1 MRLMH
6 LAIGTLLGMA
16 GALIPMG
23 ALAHSG
29 LVSSSPAADAVLTTP
44 PDEIVLTFDGELS
57 PDGTSFTVTDANGGI
72 VGEGELDL
80 TVADRSEV
88 RGAAD
93 IVEPGVF
100 TVAWT
105 SVAAD
110 GHAETG
116 EFTFS
121 VAQATATDAPDTAVV
136 PTDTPVSAALGA
148 ALVAVGAAIALRRAR
163 RGAS

>member
-16 GALIPMG
+16 GALVPLG

-29 LVSSSPAADAVLTTP
+29 LVSSSPSADAVLTTP
-44 PDEIVLTFDGELS
+44 PDEVVLTFAGELS
-57 PDGTSFTVTDANGGI
+57 PDGTRFTVTDANGGI
-72 VGEGELDL
+72 VGDGELDL
-80 TVADRSEV
+80 TVADRNEV
-88 RGAAD
+88 RGAAH
-93 IVEPGVF
+93 IVGPGVF

-110 GHAETG
+110 GHAETD

-121 VAQATATDAPDTAVV
+121 VAASEMEAPDTAATLRDGQA
-136 PTDTPVSAALGA
+136 PAALGA
-148 ALVAVGAAIALRRAR
+148 ALVAVGAAIALRRVR

>member
-6 LAIGTLLGMA
+6 LAIGTLQGMA
-16 GALIPMG
+16 VALIPLG

-29 LVSSSPAADAVLTTP
+29 LVSSSPAADAVLTGP
-44 PDEIVLTFDGELS
+44 PDEVVLTFDGELS
-57 PDGTSFTVTDANGGI
+57 PDGTFFAATDANGGI
-72 VGEGELDL
+72 VGEGELDM
-80 TVADRSEV
+80 TVADRNEV

-93 IVEPGVF
+93 IAEPGVF

-110 GHAETG
+110 GHAESG
-116 EFTFS
+116 DFTFS
-121 VAQATATDAPDTAVV
+121 VAAASATEAPDTAVM
-136 PTDTPVSAALGA
+136 PSDAPVSAALGS
-148 ALVAVGAAIALRRAR
+148 ALVAVGAAIALRRVR

>member
-16 GALIPMG
+16 GALIPLG

-29 LVSSSPAADAVLTTP
+29 LVSSSPAADALLNTP
-44 PDEIVLTFDGELS
+44 PDEVVLTFDGELS

-88 RGAAD
+88 RGAAN

-121 VAQATATDAPDTAVV
+121 VAPATATNAPDTAATPSHGPV
-136 PTDTPVSAALGA
+136 PAALGVV
-148 ALVAVGAAIALRRAR
+148 LVAVGAAIALRRAR

>member
-16 GALIPMG
+16 GALFPLG

-29 LVSSSPAADAVLTTP
+29 LVSSSPAADAVLTAP
-44 PDEIVLTFDGELS
+44 PDEVMLTFAKELN
-57 PDGTSFTVTDANGGI
+57 PDGTGFTVTDANGE
-72 VGEGELDL
+72 VVAEGELDL
-80 TVADRSEV
+80 TIADRNEV
-88 RGAAD
+88 RGAAP
-93 IVEPGVF
+93 IAGPGIF

-110 GHAETG
+110 GHAESG

-121 VAQATATDAPDTAVV
+121 VAAATPTDAPDTAL
-136 PTDTPVSAALGA
+136 TPRDGPVTVTLGSALIV
-148 ALVAVGAAIALRRAR
+148 LGAAIALHRAR